1 VCYLLQ
7 LITVD
12 DSRVGYLA
20 QILSHIEMF
29 CFTVAWLHGFKNLL
43 LHSLCLNDDC
53 WFNNKLSFQVWQ
65 FGYFSAY
72 IYVNKHHFIFDG
84 LYCSNNDF
92 IIILET

>member
-20 QILSHIEMF
+20 QLLSRIEMF
-29 CFTVAWLHGFKNLL
+29 CFTVAWLHGFRNLL

-53 WFNNKLSFQVWQ
+53 WLYSQFPFQAWHVR
-65 FGYFSAY
+65 F
-72 IYVNKHHFIFDG
+72 
-84 LYCSNNDF
+84 
-92 IIILET
+92 